1 MNFFKLFRYG
11 FCKNAL
17 CIYRIPDP
25 WCLQT
30 LKWFFKQ
37 TKIKVK
43 CWLYCWDIFSGWWRE
58 RYFYGLATLNYFFG
72 YIVSHVKS
80 IQAKVLYVF
89 FIQSQLNLV
98 FGGIMVWLFSN
109 KKFQFYCFRILYWM
123 PCLVQ
128 KDMLKRAYVMDTKT
142 DSKCFPDIKKRKE
155 RIMY

>member
-1 MNFFKLFRYG
+1 MTLSREFLSNRENSTKLNKCNLLLTETCMYILTLNFWFFFSNYLDMVFVKMHFAFIEFQTLEVCKLSNGFWNKQKLKLFYPITIES
-11 FCKNAL
+11 C
-17 CIYRIPDP
+17 
-25 WCLQT
+25 
-30 LKWFFKQ
+30 
-37 TKIKVK
+37 
-43 CWLYCWDIFSGWWRE
+43 
-58 RYFYGLATLNYFFG
+58 
-72 YIVSHVKS
+72 
-80 IQAKVLYVF
+80 
-89 FIQSQLNLV
+89 